1 MLTVTPCAADM
12 IRQAARDSGMDE
24 PMLRLAAR
32 YDDDA
37 QSIEFGIGF
46 DERREQ
52 DEEFD
57 SEGVTVLVSPPS
69 REAALGT
76 IIDYVEYRPGD
87 FRFIFYRADAQ
98 DAAGDDRPAAEGCS
112 GCGCGPGG
120 CA

>member
-1 MLTVTPCAADM
+1 MPTVTPCAADM
-12 IRQAARDSGMDE
+12 IRRAARESGLDE
-24 PMLRLAAR
+24 PMLRLGAR

-52 DEEFD
+52 DEEFV